1 MESYITRDLI
11 CSAHFIG
18 NKKGEEELGP
28 NYVSS
33 KFSSPQRKPKLNENQ
48 VLTRH
53 QRFIK
58 RRLQN
63 ISLVGSS
70 SKNDKDS
77 SLNSKSAANTE
88 DKCSVY
94 ENN

>member
-1 MESYITRDLI
+1 MGIKT
-11 CSAHFIG
+11 
-18 NKKGEEELGP
+18 KKGEEELSP
-28 NYVSS
+28 NYVSR
-33 KFSSPQRKPKLNENQ
+33 KFSLPQWKPKLNDKI

-63 ISLVGSS
+63 TSLMGLS
-70 SKNDKDS
+70 SKNNTNS

-88 DKCSVY
+88 VLMDISSINDISSVY